1 MSSLVIDAVRC
12 REETDEIGSDD
23 VYVVVFRGD
32 PKAPFGSNVG
42 VHGPGSVWSDFDTT
56 EFEGTDV
63 PIAKFFPDPVYV
75 VMLVEEDNARDIS
88 GAEVI
93 GAWKSQL
100 GLVWRGAMLSLAFGN
115 SLPPSPAAAAAAA
128 QNIAQAMLG
137 LASVYM
143 ELPKGNDDPIGN
155 PQQVVITPANTTPLL
170 HFHGAGGYY
179 RIRFKVA

>member
-1 MSSLVIDAVRC
+1 
-12 REETDEIGSDD
+12 
-23 VYVVVFRGD
+23 
-32 PKAPFGSNVG
+32 
-42 VHGPGSVWSDFDTT
+42 
-56 EFEGTDV
+56 
-63 PIAKFFPDPVYV
+63 
-75 VMLVEEDNARDIS
+75 MLVEEDNARDIS

-170 HFHGAGGYY
+170 HFHGAGRYY